1 MQSWRVH
8 LQTLSPSLY
17 LMFLGHSQ
25 RKMAICSCCHIM
37 MYPGSSENH
46 KRGYCANGPRQ
57 VKTKG
62 EDDIPDWPQPQA
74 QWIYV
79 KGTDF
84 HPVGFLK
91 TPWDMHEKVVVGG
104 ERSADLSVEYE
115 VLGKKLQRRR
125 TIDDDSDGN
134 VLFTCM
140 T

>member
-1 MQSWRVH
+1 M
-8 LQTLSPSLY
+8 
-17 LMFLGHSQ
+17 
-25 RKMAICSCCHIM
+25 
-37 MYPGSSENH
+37 
-46 KRGYCANGPRQ
+46 
-57 VKTKG
+57 KTKG
-62 EDDIPDWPQPQA
+62 EDDIPNWPQPQA
-74 QWIYV
+74 WGIYV